1 MRHVREK
8 CGIACSLL
16 IPIVFSLLLAPI
28 AGSSLQAR
36 QVSNPQMPGVR
47 NLARL
52 ETTVAC
58 SGAID
63 AAQAVPAIKKEGFV
77 AIINL
82 RQATEPDANVEREE
96 ALAKEAGLRYFHV
109 PFNGASPAP
118 TAADAFIA
126 AITTP
131 GAEPAFIHCSGGNR
145 AATMWMIKRM
155 VVDRWDAERA
165 TKEAMALGQTSAPLR
180 QFAIEYAK
188 THQR

>member
-1 MRHVREK
+1 MHHVPERYR
-8 CGIACSLL
+8 IARSLLL
-16 IPIVFSLLLAPI
+16 IPVLSLLLLPL
-28 AGSSLQAR
+28 AGSSLEAQE
-36 QVSNPQMPGVR
+36 VSKPQMPGVR
-47 NLARL
+47 NLAKL

-58 SGAID
+58 AGAID

-109 PFNGASPAP
+109 PFNGASPDP
-118 TAADAFIA
+118 KAADAFLA

-155 VVDRWDAERA
+155 VVDKWDAERA

-180 QFAIEYAK
+180 QFAIEYAN

>member
-1 MRHVREK
+1 MP
-8 CGIACSLL
+8 IAL
-16 IPIVFSLLLAPI
+16 FLLLALV

-58 SGAID
+58 AGAID

-82 RQATEPDANVEREE
+82 RQATEPDANIEREE
-96 ALAKEAGLRYFHV
+96 ALAKEAGLGYFHV
-109 PFNGASPAP
+109 PFNGASPDP
-118 TAADAFIA
+118 KAADAFIA

-155 VVDRWDAERA
+155 VVDKWDAERA
-165 TKEAMALGQTSAPLR
+165 TTEAMALGQTSAPLR

>member
-1 MRHVREK
+1 MPHVPEK
-8 CGIACSLL
+8 CGIARSRVIAVVLC
-16 IPIVFSLLLAPI
+16 LLLAPLV
-28 AGSSLQAR
+28 GSSLQAR

-58 SGAID
+58 AGAID
-63 AAQAVPAIKKEGFV
+63 AAQAVPAIKKEGFA

-109 PFNGASPAP
+109 PFNGASPDP
-118 TAADAFIA
+118 KAADAFIA

-145 AATMWMIKRM
+145 AATLWMIKRM

-165 TKEAMALGQTSAPLR
+165 TKEAMSLGQTSAPLR